1 LIDSITSAE
10 HVLHTTEFILRT
22 VHPKSLFPIVVQI
35 GFAKTSY
42 TVGEGDKSV
51 LVCAKLI
58 AGTITTPVSVTL
70 VTMETVSARGMFS
83 E

>member
-1 LIDSITSAE
+1 
-10 HVLHTTEFILRT
+10 
-22 VHPKSLFPIVVQI
+22 
-35 GFAKTSY
+35 
-42 TVGEGDKSV
+42 VGEGDKSV
-51 LVCAKLI
+51 SVCAKLI

>member
-1 LIDSITSAE
+1 
-10 HVLHTTEFILRT
+10 
-22 VHPKSLFPIVVQI
+22 VQI
-35 GFAKTSY
+35 GFEKTSY

-51 LVCAKLI
+51 SVCANLI

-70 VTMETVSARGMFS
+70 VTLDTATAHGKFS

>member
-1 LIDSITSAE
+1 M
-10 HVLHTTEFILRT
+10 
-22 VHPKSLFPIVVQI
+22 QI
-35 GFAKTSY
+35 GFEKTSY

-51 LVCAKLI
+51 SVCAKLT

-70 VTMETVSARGMFS
+70 VTMETVSAHGMFS